1 VIERKELRKIK
12 KELNKRGWLLEADS
26 KLPSIVTLV
35 VGKPVKGS
43 WWGHAKGNLIYNTC
57 GLLDDEN
64 DVLCLKL
71 INGKRTYVHRR
82 YWNLI
87 SNLVQSNRT
96 YLEKSLS
103 SESRKILK
111 TVEKNGSLRSDRSGA
126 KTYSLIKPFVK
137 ELEKSLLC
145 CSQSIHTES
154 GFHITEL
161 VSWAAVFHKR
171 KFPPK
176 LLSEAEVQQQTLD
189 FKGSF
194 AKTVNFPWD

>member
-1 VIERKELRKIK
+1 
-12 KELNKRGWLLEADS
+12 LEADS

-71 INGKRTYVHRR
+71 IHGKRTYVHRR

-96 YLEKSLS
+96 YLEKLLS
-103 SESRKILK
+103 SESKKILK

-126 KTYSLIKPFVK
+126 KTYSLIKPFVPQGRSAEPQEGLAPPILPNLQRRRRFGDEFRNDIGLRK
-137 ELEKSLLC
+137 HRHMRAFQHESLGTHSARGIALD
-145 CSQSIHTES
+145 T
-154 GFHITEL
+154 GRNGL
-161 VSWAAVFHKR
+161 V
-171 KFPPK
+171 
-176 LLSEAEVQQQTLD
+176 
-189 FKGSF
+189 
-194 AKTVNFPWD
+194 